1 MTSAIELLAENVR
14 RVASAPALDVPSPCI
29 SVCKMDPVTQMCEG
43 CFRTLDEIADW
54 SRMADERR
62 REVWRRIGERALT
75 AALSQP
81 EGEQVP
87 GPRAPGEE
95 HLSNPL
101 PLGEGRVRAGAQE
114 KP

>member
-1 MTSAIELLAENVR
+1 MMSLIELLAENAR

-54 SRMADERR
+54 SRMHDEGK
-62 REVWRRIGERALT
+62 REVWRLIGERAL
-75 AALSQP
+75 APVLSRR
-81 EGEQVP
+81 ERE
-87 GPRAPGEE
+87 
-95 HLSNPL
+95 
-101 PLGEGRVRAGAQE
+101 QE

>member
-1 MTSAIELLAENVR
+1 MMSAIELLAENAR

-29 SVCKMDPVTQMCEG
+29 SVCKMDPVTQLCEG
-43 CFRTLDEIADW
+43 CCRTLDEIADW
-54 SRMADERR
+54 SRMADERK

-75 AALSQP
+75 PALSQG
-81 EGEQVP
+81 ETEQVP
-87 GPRAPGEE
+87 GPRASAEK

-101 PLGEGRVRAGAQE
+101 PLGEGSVRAGEQE